1 MKLQI
6 NYEKLKK
13 EAIIRSIKMLD
24 IGILTTIYF
33 ILGYFISWGVNKI
46 YYDFNPNEHRNKIV
60 IFLEICMQIFVIGV
74 LIYIIRN
81 IVQFIPFPLEGFYGY
96 QHSRVK
102 ELSSGGIAISFGV
115 FYAQENIKQKL
126 NYVLDG

>member
-1 MKLQI
+1 
-6 NYEKLKK
+6 
-13 EAIIRSIKMLD
+13 
-24 IGILTTIYF
+24 
-33 ILGYFISWGVNKI
+33 
-46 YYDFNPNEHRNKIV
+46 
-60 IFLEICMQIFVIGV
+60 MQIFVIGV

>member
-6 NYEKLKK
+6 DYQKLKK

-24 IGILTTIYF
+24 IGILTVIYF
-33 ILGYFISWGVNKI
+33 TLGYLLSWSINKL
-46 YYDFNPNEHRNKIV
+46 YYPFDINETHSKIL
-60 IFLEICMQIFVIGV
+60 IFLEICTQIFVIGV

-81 IVQFIPFPLEGFYGY
+81 IVQIIPFPLEGIYGY

-102 ELSSGGIAISFGV
+102 ELNSGGIAISFGV
-115 FYAQENIKQKL
+115 FYAQENIKEKL
-126 NYVLDG
+126 YYILSK